1 MRRRMRD
8 DSNSMDGYL
17 ATRRRAD
24 AMRATPCARRP
35 VDATTTARRARFR
48 DVSTNARAR
57 RLASGVD
64 VSTVGIGTMAWGDES
79 LGFGDAYRE
88 RDLVEAMTRALERGV
103 TFVDTAEVYGVKSST
118 FEQSSEHIV
127 GRTAKTAKTTTRAF
141 VGTKVFTVPWTNV
154 VMGGGVRLTRK
165 SLVEALRKSV
175 ERNGG
180 EPYDLWSI
188 HFPFPAW
195 SQAALTDALAEGYDL
210 GLCTSVGVS
219 NYGAKQMEE
228 AHGLLRKR
236 GIPLVTNQVKYSVLD
251 RAPEKSGLL
260 ALAKDLD
267 VAVVAYSPLGGGLLR
282 SSADSE
288 IRTFN
293 KLLEFIGAINGGRTA
308 AQVALNYLVCKGA
321 IPIPSCTSVERADSI
336 ADVMDFEL
344 GVEDVETIDEKLDYM
359 DKQKTLG

>member
-1 MRRRMRD
+1 
-8 DSNSMDGYL
+8 
-17 ATRRRAD
+17 
-24 AMRATPCARRP
+24 MRATPRGYP
-35 VDATTTARRARFR
+35 VDATTHAPTRRAR
-48 DVSTNARAR
+48 DVRARATNATTTR

-88 RDLVEAMTRALERGV
+88 RDLVDAMTRALERGV

-118 FEQSSEHIV
+118 YEQSSEHIV
-127 GRTAKTAKTTTRAF
+127 GRTAKKAAASARGGDGSTREGAAF

-154 VMGGGVRLTRK
+154 VMGGGVRLTTK
-165 SLVEALRKSV
+165 SLVEALRASV

-188 HFPFPAW
+188 HFPFPTW

-210 GLCTSVGVS
+210 GLCKSVGVS

-251 RAPEKSGLL
+251 RAPEKNGLL
-260 ALAKDLD
+260 SLAKDLD
-267 VAVVAYSPLGGGLLR
+267 VAIVAYSPLGGGLLR

>member
-1 MRRRMRD
+1 M
-8 DSNSMDGYL
+8 S
-17 ATRRRAD
+17 
-24 AMRATPCARRP
+24 
-35 VDATTTARRARFR
+35 
-48 DVSTNARAR
+48 
-57 RLASGVD
+57 
-64 VSTVGIGTMAWGDES
+64 WGDAS
-79 LGFGDAYRE
+79 LGFGNSYRE
-88 RDLVEAMTRALERGV
+88 RDLVEAMKRAVDRGV

-118 FEQSSEHIV
+118 YEQSAEHIV
-127 GRTAKTAKTTTRAF
+127 GRTAAEAREGGSTGVF

-154 VMGGGVRLTRK
+154 IMGGGVRLTTK
-165 SLVEALRKSV
+165 SLVEALRASV

-180 EPYDLWSI
+180 KPYDLWSI
-188 HFPFPAW
+188 HFPFPTW

-210 GLCTSVGVS
+210 GLCKSVGVS
-219 NYGAKQMEE
+219 NYGAQQMEE
-228 AHGLLRKR
+228 AHALLGKR

-251 RAPEKSGLL
+251 RAPEKNGLL

-267 VAVVAYSPLGGGLLR
+267 VAIVAYSPLGGGLLR
-282 SSADSE
+282 SSSDSE

-308 AQVALNYLVCKGA
+308 AQVALNYLICKGA

>member
-1 MRRRMRD
+1 M
-8 DSNSMDGYL
+8 
-17 ATRRRAD
+17 
-24 AMRATPCARRP
+24 
-35 VDATTTARRARFR
+35 
-48 DVSTNARAR
+48 
-57 RLASGVD
+57 ASGVD
-64 VSTVGIGTMAWGDES
+64 VSAIGIGTMSWGDAS
-79 LGFGDAYRE
+79 LGFGNSYRE
-88 RDLVEAMTRALERGV
+88 RDLVEAMKRAVDRGV

-118 FEQSSEHIV
+118 YEQSAEHIV
-127 GRTAKTAKTTTRAF
+127 GRTAAEAREGGSTGVF

-154 VMGGGVRLTRK
+154 IMGGGVRLTTK
-165 SLVEALRKSV
+165 SLVEALRASV

-180 EPYDLWSI
+180 KPYDLWSI
-188 HFPFPAW
+188 HFPFPTW

-210 GLCTSVGVS
+210 GLCKSVGVS
-219 NYGAKQMEE
+219 NYGAQQMEE
-228 AHGLLRKR
+228 AHALLGKR

-251 RAPEKSGLL
+251 RAPEKNGLL

-267 VAVVAYSPLGGGLLR
+267 VAIVAYSPLGGGLLR
-282 SSADSE
+282 SSSDSE

-308 AQVALNYLVCKGA
+308 AQVALNYLICKGA